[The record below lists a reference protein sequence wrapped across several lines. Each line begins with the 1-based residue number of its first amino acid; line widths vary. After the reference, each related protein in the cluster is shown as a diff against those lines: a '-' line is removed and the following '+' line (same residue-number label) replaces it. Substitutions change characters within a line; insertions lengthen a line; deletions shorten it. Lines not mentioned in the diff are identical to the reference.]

1 VHLKSGLIREVTS
14 IEGTINSYFT
24 ISVHLKSGLIREVT
38 SIEGTINSYFT
49 ISVHLKSGLIRDVAL
64 GGIDLIKVVLLYYIY
79 FLNIW

>member
-1 VHLKSGLIREVTS
+1 MTFIEGTFDLHFTILVYLKSGLIREVTS

-24 ISVHLKSGLIREVT
+24 ISVHLKSGLIKE
-38 SIEGTINSYFT
+38 
-49 ISVHLKSGLIRDVAL
+49 VAL

>member
-1 VHLKSGLIREVTS
+1 MHLKSGLIREVTS

-24 ISVHLKSGLIREVT
+24 ISVHLKSGLREVT
-38 SIEGTINSYFT
+38 SIEGTLNSYFT
-49 ISVHLKSGLIRDVAL
+49 ISVHLKSGLIRDIAL